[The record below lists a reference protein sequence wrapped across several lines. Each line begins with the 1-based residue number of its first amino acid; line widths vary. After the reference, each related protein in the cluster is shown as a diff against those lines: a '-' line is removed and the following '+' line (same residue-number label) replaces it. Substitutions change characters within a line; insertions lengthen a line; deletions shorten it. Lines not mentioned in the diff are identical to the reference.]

1 MEKRKLVPYSV
12 YLAED
17 QIARLKSFAEKR
29 QASRVIRDAITMILD
44 GSDAFNSGYNQAI
57 RDISKIIYECPEA
70 QMVAV
75 RGKDLGALLTEQV
88 EMLYKK
94 ER

>member
-44 GSDAFNSGYNQAI
+44 GSNAFNSGYNQAI

-94 ER
+94 EK

>member
-17 QIARLKSFAEKR
+17 QVKQLKAFAEKR
-29 QASRVIRDAITMILD
+29 QASKVIRDAITMILD
-44 GSDAFNSGYNQAI
+44 GSDAYNSGYNQAI
-57 RDISKIIYECPEA
+57 RDVSKIIYECPEA

-94 ER
+94 EK

>member
-88 EMLYKK
+88 EMFYKK
-94 ER
+94 EK